1 MPEPLKVLRRLEQ
14 QALAILVVVVGGHI
28 RTVTP
33 ISSQENGES
42 SDVRDESQERHVRM
56 TLLVGQIENVN
67 LIEKSQ

>member
-1 MPEPLKVLRRLEQ
+1 MPEPLEFLRRLEQ
-14 QALAILVVVVGGHI
+14 QALAILVVIVGGHI

-33 ISSQENGES
+33 IRSQENGES

-56 TLLVGQIENVN
+56 TLLVGQIETVN

>member
-42 SDVRDESQERHVRM
+42 SDVRDES
-56 TLLVGQIENVN
+56 
-67 LIEKSQ
+67 

>member
-1 MPEPLKVLRRLEQ
+1 MPEPLEFLRRLEQ

-56 TLLVGQIENVN
+56 TLLVGQIETVN